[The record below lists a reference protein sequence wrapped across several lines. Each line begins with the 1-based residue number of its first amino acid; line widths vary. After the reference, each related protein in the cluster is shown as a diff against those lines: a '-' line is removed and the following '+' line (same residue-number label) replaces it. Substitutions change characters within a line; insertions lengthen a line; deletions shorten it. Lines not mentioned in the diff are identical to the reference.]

1 MRILITV
8 LLALVAS
15 ASRSETTAQ
24 IMSSRYLR
32 YQLCMQ
38 RELGN
43 DFYQRYGLD
52 HVINRWGVTEMSA
65 VAAQSAPASVQR
77 RDLECRRLNEVS
89 NEPRPHATGLT
100 RDPPYRKQTQ

>member
-52 HVINRWGVTEMSA
+52 HVINRWGALRCLQLLRRVPPCQR
-65 VAAQSAPASVQR
+65 AAS
-77 RDLECRRLNEVS
+77 
-89 NEPRPHATGLT
+89 
-100 RDPPYRKQTQ
+100 